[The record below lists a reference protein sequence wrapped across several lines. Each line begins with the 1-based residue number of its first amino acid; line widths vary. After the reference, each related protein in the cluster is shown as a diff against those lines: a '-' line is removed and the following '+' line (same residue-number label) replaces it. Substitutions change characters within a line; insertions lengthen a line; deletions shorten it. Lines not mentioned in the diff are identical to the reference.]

1 MCMNGKYIHSQFI
14 NRFSRFL
21 WCPVSQYQSNCIHFI
36 ALQWNGWHLH
46 AFVLLYSSEITFDI
60 EIDEHDSYQ
69 LNACNVPIHTLLH
82 TKPNLLCKK
91 HIFYFYIKIFNSV
104 THLLVDDYFVGIDLR
119 SNAVKRDFSNSN
131 TQTQCFYSTFYYTMM
146 LSLCIVYVVVV
157 IEWTKFDVCVLLN
170 IYLNDLIT

>member
-91 HIFYFYIKIFNSV
+91 HIFYFYIKILNSV
-104 THLLVDDYFVGIDLR
+104 THLLVDDYFVGIDYFEAMP
-119 SNAVKRDFSNSN
+119 SNVTFQ
-131 TQTQCFYSTFYYTMM
+131 TQTLKLSVFTQRFTIQWCWVCALFM
-146 LSLCIVYVVVV
+146 LLLLLSEQSSMC
-157 IEWTKFDVCVLLN
+157 VCC
-170 IYLNDLIT
+170 